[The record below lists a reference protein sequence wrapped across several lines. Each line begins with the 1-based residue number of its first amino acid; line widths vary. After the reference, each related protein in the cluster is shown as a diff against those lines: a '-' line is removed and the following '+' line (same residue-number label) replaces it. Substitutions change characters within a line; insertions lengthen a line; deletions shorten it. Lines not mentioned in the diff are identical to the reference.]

1 MKTCQI
7 LLLPIAAICLL
18 ITSCNKPPSKVDVNP
33 EFTAY
38 ISAYTT
44 GVISVA
50 SPIIVQLAEPNRAV
64 HTGDPLNE
72 KILSFNPAIEGEAL
86 WVDQRTIEFRPKS
99 NLPQATLYEAAFHIH
114 EIREMPADLKT
125 MRFNFQTKEQ
135 DIFLNLDGLEYDDIE
150 DLTRP
155 RLNGVAR
162 TADVMDLSKLEKHIQ
177 ATQNGEML
185 DIIWDQI
192 SGAEFAFTINKAV
205 RGEKRSNVFIS
216 WKAKDLGVKQDGEEN
231 LEIPPLGDMR
241 VMSCKMQHR
250 PSRFLELHFS
260 DPLDAKQDLEGL
272 VQIQPNAEF
281 RMEIRGNRL
290 LLYPN
295 ERLTGTRRVIVNQAV
310 KNSQGYEMQTEF
322 NTSIT
327 FNNLQPAIEYI
338 GNGTI
343 LPSTDGMRLP
353 FRAVNLRAVGVKI
366 IKIYEDNVAYFLQQ
380 NDLDG
385 QSDLVRVG
393 RLVYH
398 KEVPLT
404 SDKPID
410 LGSWNNFALDLS
422 DMISPEPGAIYQ
434 VVMGMDR
441 TQSIYPCDG
450 IDHSDAIAT
459 TYMDE
464 TELSRYDGPQG
475 YYNRYYY
482 NYDSYNWNERD
493 DPCKD
498 SYYMYGNRSIS
509 KNILASDLGLIV
521 KGNDANNLKIAV
533 TDIKST
539 DPLSNVEVEIYDYQN
554 RLIKS
559 GTTGS
564 AGLVDLELNRKPFL
578 LVAKRGKERGYLRLD
593 DGLALSMSMF
603 NVGGEKLVKG
613 VKGFLYG
620 ERGVWR
626 PGDSLHLTF
635 ILQDELKVL
644 PKNHPVVFELFTP
657 EGQMHQRIVRTM
669 GVNGFYDVSTI
680 TNADAPTGNWLG
692 KVKVGG
698 STFTKTLKIET
709 VKPNRLKIRTD
720 VAEGG
725 VLRGDDQEVNM
736 EVTWLHGAIAK
747 GLKADVEM
755 IVNSGHTTFDG
766 YSDYTFDDPAKRFES
781 EEQMIFD
788 GRLDDQGRASYTAD
802 INVSNSAPGMLR
814 ASFKTRVFE
823 QGGDISE
830 DRFVAQYSP
839 YDGYVGVK
847 TPQGKGWRGALYSNE
862 TNLFSIITLDDAGKK
877 VDRDELIVEVF
888 DVHWR
893 WWWEYDDQYELARYV
908 SNSTNHRIKVD
919 TVGTKNG
926 ETKYALKFDNER
938 WGRKLIRITDP
949 QTGHSTGSV
958 FYMSYSGWWNDPSN
972 NPGGAE
978 MLTFKTDKEVYSPGE
993 TVSITLPEFKAGRAM
1008 VSIESGS
1015 EILENF
1021 WVTPQNAGKVSF
1033 MATAE
1038 MTPNVYVNIALLQ
1051 PHAQVENDLP
1061 VRLYGV
1067 YEIKVEDP
1075 STHLEPVI
1083 DMPKEIQPESTFS
1096 IEISEKSGKAMTYTV
1111 AVVDEGLLDLT
1122 RFKTPE
1128 PWKKFYTREA
1138 LGVRSWDMY
1147 KHVIGSFSG
1156 EMAGLLALGG
1166 DEYVNSEVE
1175 KKAQRFK
1182 PVVRFIGPFNLDA
1195 GGTAVHKIT
1204 MPNYVGSV
1212 RTMVVA
1218 GRDYAYGHVEETT
1231 PVRKP
1236 LMVLASLPR
1245 VVGPGEKLKLP
1256 VTVFA
1261 MDKKIKNVSVKV
1273 SGNDRLTFTSG
1284 TEKNVSFDEV
1294 GDRIVNFDINV
1305 AEQLGIATLQVDVRS
1320 GNEHA
1325 SYELEVDVRIPNP
1338 PVNEL
1343 QSAVIKPGETW
1354 NGTYQP
1360 VGLIG
1365 TNSGTLELSSIPPI
1379 NLEQRLQYLIRYP
1392 HGCIEQ
1398 TTSSV
1403 FPQLFLSELMDLDAS
1418 RKPEIQKNIMAG
1430 LERLRQFQTSS
1441 GGFSYWPGEA
1451 ESSVWGSN
1459 YGGHYLL
1466 EAKARGY
1473 ALPVG
1478 MLDDWVRYQ
1487 RDQANTWSPAGEGTN
1502 RHYHNSND
1510 LIQAY
1515 RLYTLALAGKP
1526 VKGAMNRMR
1535 ELRNL
1540 SPAARWRLAAAYQ
1553 LISRQEIAQELIAQ
1567 ASTDVQ
1573 PYRELGNSY
1582 GSDVRDRAM
1591 ILETMAL
1598 MKSTVRGKSILDEL
1612 CKSIGND
1619 SWYSTQT
1626 TAYTLMA
1633 IAKFVG
1639 NSGAGEATLRY
1650 TWNMDGKSSSNAT
1663 ESVIAQH
1670 SIENVDA
1677 TNQVKVTNT
1686 GEKTIFLK
1694 LSSSGIP
1701 LVGDQTDESNDLLMS
1716 VEYFTMTGTPLNIS
1730 CLEQGTDIVAEVLIS
1745 HPGVRQYYQEM
1756 ALTQIFPSGWEI
1768 RNTRM
1773 DLAESSV
1780 VADKPDYQDIRDDR
1794 VYSYFDLG
1802 RGQTVRY
1809 RTILNAAYLGTFYLP
1824 TVYCEAMYDN
1834 DINARV
1840 AGQWVDVKPAGSS
1853 K

>member
-1 MKTCQI
+1 MKTCKSTLSI
-7 LLLPIAAICLL
+7 LSAVCL
-18 ITSCNKPPSKVDVNP
+18 IVASCEQAPEKVDVNP

-38 ISAYTT
+38 VSAFTN

-50 SPIIVQLAEPNRAV
+50 TPIIIQLAEP
-64 HTGDPLNE
+64 HQTISKGDEVMDGL
-72 KILSFNPAIEGEAL
+72 LSFKPAIEGQAIWL
-86 WVDQRTIEFRPKS
+86 DQRTIEFRPNS
-99 NLPQATLYEAAFHIH
+99 LLPPSTLFEVSFHLHRIM
-114 EIREMPADLKT
+114 EMPEELKT
-125 MRFNFQTKEQ
+125 MRFNFQTKTQ
-135 DIFLNLDGLEYDDIE
+135 SIFVNLDGLEYDDIE
-150 DLTRP
+150 DLTSP
-155 RLNGVAR
+155 RLNGVVR
-162 TADVMDLSKLEKHIQ
+162 TADVMDVQLLETHVH
-177 ATQNGEML
+177 ASQNGQDLE
-185 DIIWDQI
+185 IIWDQI
-192 SGAEFAFTINKAV
+192 SGEEFAFTIGNAT

-216 WKAKDLGVKQDGEEN
+216 WKAGDLGVEEDGEQN
-231 LEIPPLGDMR
+231 LAIPPLGDMR
-241 VMSCKMQHR
+241 VMSCKMQHT

-260 DPLDAKQDLEGL
+260 DPLDTKQDLEGL
-272 VQIQPNAEF
+272 IQIKPEAEF

-295 ERLTGTRRVIVNQAV
+295 ERLTGTRQVIVDQAV
-310 KNSQGYEMQTEF
+310 KNSQGYEMQAAF

-327 FNNLQPAIEYI
+327 FNNLQPAIEFI

-366 IKIYEDNVAYFLQQ
+366 IKIYEDNVPFFLQR

-385 QSDLVRVG
+385 QQELTRVG

-398 KEVPLT
+398 QEVPLT
-404 SDKPID
+404 ADKPID

-422 DMISPEPGAIYQ
+422 DMIKPEPGAIYQ

-441 TQSIYPCDG
+441 TQSLYPCDG
-450 IDHSDAIAT
+450 VDHSEGFAT
-459 TYMDE
+459 TYMDPE
-464 TELSRYDGPQG
+464 ELKRFDGPRG
-475 YYNRYYY
+475 YYNRYYH
-482 NYDSYNWNERD
+482 NYGNYNWDERD

-521 KGNDANNLKIAV
+521 KGNDDNELRVAV
-533 TDIKST
+533 TDIKTT
-539 DPLSNVEVEIYDYQN
+539 DPLSNVVVEVYDYQN
-554 RLIKS
+554 QLIRS
-559 GTTGS
+559 GSTGS
-564 AGLVDLELNRKPFL
+564 AGLVDLELGKKPFL
-578 LVAKRGKERGYLRLD
+578 LIAKRGNERGYLRLD

-613 VKGFLYG
+613 VKGFIYG

-626 PGDSLHLTF
+626 PGDTLHLTF
-635 ILQDELKVL
+635 MLEDEKQAL

-657 EGQMHQRIVRTM
+657 EGQLYERLVRTNS
-669 GVNGFYDVSTI
+669 VNGFYDVRTA
-680 TNADAPTGNWLG
+680 TAHDAPTGNWLG

-698 STFTKTLKIET
+698 STFSKSLKVET

-720 VAEGG
+720 LDEESI
-725 VLRGDDQEVNM
+725 LYGDDQQINM

-747 GLKADVEM
+747 NLKADVEM
-755 IVNSGHTTFDG
+755 IVNSGNTTFEGYDG
-766 YSDYTFDDPAKRFES
+766 YSFDDPAKYFES
-781 EEQMIFD
+781 EEQMVFE
-788 GRLDDQGRASYTAD
+788 GMLDERGHATYTAD
-802 INVSNSAPGMLR
+802 INVSNTAPGMLR

-830 DRFVAQYSP
+830 DRFVAKYSP
-839 YDGYVGVK
+839 YDGYVGIK
-847 TPQGKGWRGALYSNE
+847 IPEGKGWRGALYSNE
-862 TNLFSIITLDDAGKK
+862 TNLFPIVTLDESGKK
-877 VDRDELIVEVF
+877 VDRDGLIVEVF
-888 DVHWR
+888 DVRWR
-893 WWWEYDDQYELARYV
+893 WWWEYDDEYELARYV

-919 TVGTKNG
+919 TVSTQNG
-926 ETKYALKFDNER
+926 EAKYALKFDDHR

-949 QTGHSTGSV
+949 STGHSTGSV

-978 MLTFKTDKEVYSPGE
+978 MLTFRTDKEVYSPGE
-993 TVSITLPEFKAGRAM
+993 TVSITLPDFKTGRAM
-1008 VSIESGS
+1008 VSVESGS
-1015 EILENF
+1015 AILENF
-1021 WVTPQNAGKVSF
+1021 WVTSKDGGKVSF
-1033 MATAE
+1033 QATSE
-1038 MTPNVYVNIALLQ
+1038 MTPNVYVNIALVQ

-1075 STHLEPVI
+1075 RTHLEPVI
-1083 DMPKEIQPESTFS
+1083 DMADEIRPESTF
-1096 IEISEKSGKAMTYTV
+1096 EVKVSEKTGKAMTYTV

-1122 RFKTPE
+1122 RFKTPD
-1128 PWKKFYTREA
+1128 PWKRFYTREA
-1138 LGVRSWDMY
+1138 LGIRTWDMY

-1182 PVVRFIGPFNLDA
+1182 PVVRFLGPFKLQA
-1195 GGTAVHKIT
+1195 GAKAVHKIS

-1218 GRDYAYGHVEETT
+1218 GQDQAYGHAEETT

-1261 MDKKIKNVSVKV
+1261 MDKKVKDVTIKV
-1273 SGNDRLTFTSG
+1273 SSNDRLKFTSG
-1284 TEKNVSFDEV
+1284 KQKNISFSEI
-1294 GDRIVNFDINV
+1294 GDQVINFDMDV
-1305 AEQLGIATLQVDVRS
+1305 AEQLGVAKLTVEVSS
-1320 GNEHA
+1320 GNERA
-1325 SYELEVDVRIPNP
+1325 KYDVEVDVRIPNP

-1354 NGTYQP
+1354 TGTYEP
-1360 VGLIG
+1360 VGLTG
-1365 TNSGTLELSSIPPI
+1365 TNEGTIELSSIPPL

-1418 RKPEIQKNIMAG
+1418 RKSEIQKNVMAG

-1459 YGGHYLL
+1459 YAGHYIL

-1478 MLDDWVRYQ
+1478 MFDDWVKYQ
-1487 RDQANTWSPAGEGTN
+1487 RQQANSWSPDGEGTN

-1553 LISRQEIAQELIAQ
+1553 QISRQEIAQELVAR
-1567 ASTDVQ
+1567 ASTEIE
-1573 PYRELGNSY
+1573 PYRELGHSY

-1591 ILETMAL
+1591 ILETMSL
-1598 MKSTVRGKSILDEL
+1598 MQATLRGKSILEEL
-1612 CKSIGND
+1612 CTSIGTD
-1619 SWYSTQT
+1619 RWYSTQT

-1639 NSGAGEATLRY
+1639 NSGAGESTLRY
-1650 TWNMDGKSSSNAT
+1650 TWSVDGQSSSNAT

-1670 SIENVDA
+1670 VLDETDTPSNVSI
-1677 TNQVKVTNT
+1677 TNDGQ
-1686 GEKTIFLK
+1686 KTIFLK
-1694 LSSSGIP
+1694 LSSTGIP
-1701 LVGDQTDESNDLLMS
+1701 LVGDKTDSSNDLAMS
-1716 VEYFTMTGTPLNIS
+1716 VEYYSMNGNPLNIS
-1730 CLEQGTDIVAEVLIS
+1730 CLEQGTDFYAEVIIT
-1745 HPGVRQYYQEM
+1745 HPGVRRNYDEM

-1773 DLAESSV
+1773 DLAETSV
-1780 VADKPDYQDIRDDR
+1780 VADKPEYQDIRDDR

-1802 RGQTVRY
+1802 RNQTVRY
-1809 RTILNAAYLGTFYLP
+1809 RTILNASYLGSYYLP

-1834 DINARV
+1834 EINARV
-1840 AGQWVDVKPAGSS
+1840 AGQWVDVKLAGSG